1 VKRKILCMVLFISL
15 LASFIY
21 LDEAN
26 AQSITFDESLIE
38 ESYPANNQ
46 GAADDE
52 KVEINPLIRIKFK
65 EKVELADASKITLS
79 SDGHVYSF
87 DSYNDIWVTYDGYT
101 LKIDINSL
109 HRSGVSPLRA
119 NTAYKLTIG
128 KGALRLNEFYY
139 PNTKEKIQNEEIN
152 LYFIT
157 GTHTA
162 PSDSGL
168 RPVKYTSSISPDYDD
183 ITNLN
188 TTKLEE
194 KGSIYIHFYSDE
206 DFPRELYWNQWT
218 ANPKVLT
225 DEDAVKY
232 FKLYKVP
239 SAYSKSIDSNRNYDS
254 QFRYNEYRQSLPL
267 NGIEEVPLESVEILG
282 DSNGSKTII
291 KVTPKE
297 ELLPLNKYIL
307 KLTKRDILT
316 DNYEKIINENIKL
329 VTTGQEIWTAP
340 LDEDDIE
347 PQWEM
352 GKVSPEEVIE
362 VYKGAYKQYTIYGAP
377 AYNQY
382 IDTANAKP
390 IILYVD
396 KEVIINPHKSN
407 PLSEISLF
415 EGYKENDVSNS
426 TRKIKWY
433 QLEYYFEND
442 IKKTKIS
449 LYPEGELKA
458 GRYYE
463 LIIPSEVF
471 TARNDKPLDGI
482 ILNFAVEGNGL
493 LERGIYK
500 FEITNKPNRPLLV
513 TDFESDK
520 DDFEFTITGYNF
532 AEDIKQLRFVRES
545 DGKTI
550 TIPKSYLTF
559 HDVTKITGKIS
570 GSAKSE
576 FARVTASGEYG
587 IVKSSAGAYDIY
599 IDFDRGSSAG
609 LTTVTQRL
617 VVKDRPKVISTIP
630 YDGERYFDPE
640 LLYRE
645 FSDDEGGYYIIVE
658 FEDIGGTLGLTD
670 VLNHGIEVKSQ
681 IDGTNLVDRTKP
693 LKLEKEGPV
702 SGYRTNKSILY
713 IPIVEKLKDGQTYEV
728 LIPASTVVEYSD
740 VTTGGN
746 RGYKWTFDTNYLPK
760 ADRLY
765 EGSVPEYYDEDY
777 PIVIEGSMFN
787 KNTVVRFRHSSGRT
801 YYPYDVEIIDD
812 NKLYIYLPIRP
823 RLPVGLYDLIISNGD
838 NYNTEMVY
846 GVFSVVEEGDYVPNE
861 EYRIKSESYLGTVKE
876 IKKISI
882 DVLELNPRRANS
894 SLLEIDLDELMGTET
909 WARNIEYPANW
920 RDTLGTLILK
930 SKWANIEIYNLR
942 LKDDAEE
949 RYIILRT
956 GRAEP
961 ALADSIKMKL
971 IGYSIKSNL
980 IEVSGENFEFS
991 WLLIE
996 IPYFE
1001 SDGINLKMLRYDEL
1015 TRQFV
1020 EVPAAVEFVDGKV
1033 IGYTDKPGIFIVVE

>member
-1 VKRKILCMVLFISL
+1 MKRKILCMVLFISL

-188 TTKLEE
+188 TTKL
-194 KGSIYIHFYSDE
+194 
-206 DFPRELYWNQWT
+206 N
-218 ANPKVLT
+218 N
-225 DEDAVKY
+225 
-232 FKLYKVP
+232 
-239 SAYSKSIDSNRNYDS
+239 
-254 QFRYNEYRQSLPL
+254 
-267 NGIEEVPLESVEILG
+267 
-282 DSNGSKTII
+282 
-291 KVTPKE
+291 
-297 ELLPLNKYIL
+297 
-307 KLTKRDILT
+307 
-316 DNYEKIINENIKL
+316 
-329 VTTGQEIWTAP
+329 
-340 LDEDDIE
+340 
-347 PQWEM
+347 
-352 GKVSPEEVIE
+352 
-362 VYKGAYKQYTIYGAP
+362 
-377 AYNQY
+377 
-382 IDTANAKP
+382 
-390 IILYVD
+390 
-396 KEVIINPHKSN
+396 
-407 PLSEISLF
+407 
-415 EGYKENDVSNS
+415 
-426 TRKIKWY
+426 
-433 QLEYYFEND
+433 

-777 PIVIEGSMFN
+777 SIVIEGSMFN

>member
-1 VKRKILCMVLFISL
+1 MVLFISL

-188 TTKLEE
+188 TTKL
-194 KGSIYIHFYSDE
+194 
-206 DFPRELYWNQWT
+206 N
-218 ANPKVLT
+218 N
-225 DEDAVKY
+225 
-232 FKLYKVP
+232 
-239 SAYSKSIDSNRNYDS
+239 
-254 QFRYNEYRQSLPL
+254 
-267 NGIEEVPLESVEILG
+267 
-282 DSNGSKTII
+282 
-291 KVTPKE
+291 
-297 ELLPLNKYIL
+297 
-307 KLTKRDILT
+307 
-316 DNYEKIINENIKL
+316 
-329 VTTGQEIWTAP
+329 
-340 LDEDDIE
+340 
-347 PQWEM
+347 
-352 GKVSPEEVIE
+352 
-362 VYKGAYKQYTIYGAP
+362 
-377 AYNQY
+377 
-382 IDTANAKP
+382 
-390 IILYVD
+390 
-396 KEVIINPHKSN
+396 
-407 PLSEISLF
+407 
-415 EGYKENDVSNS
+415 
-426 TRKIKWY
+426 
-433 QLEYYFEND
+433 

-599 IDFDRGSSAG
+599 IDFHRGSSAG

>member
-1 VKRKILCMVLFISL
+1 MVLFISL

-188 TTKLEE
+188 TTKL
-194 KGSIYIHFYSDE
+194 
-206 DFPRELYWNQWT
+206 N
-218 ANPKVLT
+218 N
-225 DEDAVKY
+225 
-232 FKLYKVP
+232 
-239 SAYSKSIDSNRNYDS
+239 
-254 QFRYNEYRQSLPL
+254 
-267 NGIEEVPLESVEILG
+267 
-282 DSNGSKTII
+282 
-291 KVTPKE
+291 
-297 ELLPLNKYIL
+297 
-307 KLTKRDILT
+307 
-316 DNYEKIINENIKL
+316 
-329 VTTGQEIWTAP
+329 
-340 LDEDDIE
+340 
-347 PQWEM
+347 
-352 GKVSPEEVIE
+352 
-362 VYKGAYKQYTIYGAP
+362 
-377 AYNQY
+377 
-382 IDTANAKP
+382 
-390 IILYVD
+390 
-396 KEVIINPHKSN
+396 
-407 PLSEISLF
+407 
-415 EGYKENDVSNS
+415 
-426 TRKIKWY
+426 
-433 QLEYYFEND
+433 

>member
-1 VKRKILCMVLFISL
+1 MVLFISL

-188 TTKLEE
+188 TTKL
-194 KGSIYIHFYSDE
+194 
-206 DFPRELYWNQWT
+206 N
-218 ANPKVLT
+218 N
-225 DEDAVKY
+225 
-232 FKLYKVP
+232 
-239 SAYSKSIDSNRNYDS
+239 
-254 QFRYNEYRQSLPL
+254 
-267 NGIEEVPLESVEILG
+267 
-282 DSNGSKTII
+282 
-291 KVTPKE
+291 
-297 ELLPLNKYIL
+297 
-307 KLTKRDILT
+307 
-316 DNYEKIINENIKL
+316 
-329 VTTGQEIWTAP
+329 
-340 LDEDDIE
+340 
-347 PQWEM
+347 
-352 GKVSPEEVIE
+352 
-362 VYKGAYKQYTIYGAP
+362 
-377 AYNQY
+377 
-382 IDTANAKP
+382 
-390 IILYVD
+390 
-396 KEVIINPHKSN
+396 
-407 PLSEISLF
+407 
-415 EGYKENDVSNS
+415 
-426 TRKIKWY
+426 
-433 QLEYYFEND
+433 

-777 PIVIEGSMFN
+777 SIVIEGSMFN